1 MGYPYQQWPQGGPGQ
16 DPNAPQTA
24 QAPFQPGGPPG
35 AVVYPPGTV
44 PYGPG
49 AAPYGQPQPGGP
61 QYWGQPQY
69 GPPPKAGFNFA
80 ALDRT
85 KIAAGVV
92 TVCGLIV
99 LLGSFFSLFSV
110 TATPSAL
117 NVRHNDAPSG
127 QIDLGIGFYDVFP
140 IPPPIVAQ
148 AIPLLM
154 ILAALT
160 AFPAILGAGRKVSSA
175 SAVFAGAAALLSFVL
190 TVTNPLPSIDVTG
203 QLAQR
208 LDDNV
213 GGQSVDQLVDSVLSV
228 GPGAGLIIALLFSIL
243 GWAAATAMI
252 FLRPGPAQGAPPVQQ
267 LPPQPGPPP
276 PGPNAPPAW

>member
-1 MGYPYQQWPQGGPGQ
+1 M
-16 DPNAPQTA
+16 
-24 QAPFQPGGPPG
+24 QPGGPPG
-35 AVVYPPGTV
+35 AVAYPPGTV

-92 TVCGLIV
+92 TACGLIV

-117 NVRHNDAPSG
+117 NVRHNNAPSG
-127 QIDLGIGFYDVFP
+127 QVDLGIGFYDVFP

-175 SAVFAGAAALLSFVL
+175 SAVFAGTAALLSFVL

-208 LDDNV
+208 LDANV

-252 FLRPGPAQGAPPVQQ
+252 FLRPGPPQVAAPLQP
-267 LPPQPGPPP
+267 LPPQPGPPQP
-276 PGPNAPPAW
+276 LPPQPGPPTPGPNVPPAW

>member
-1 MGYPYQQWPQGGPGQ
+1 MGYPYQQWPPAGPGQ

-24 QAPFQPGGPPG
+24 QAPFAPQGAPPG
-35 AVVYPPGTV
+35 AVVYPPGAL
-44 PYGPG
+44 PYG
-49 AAPYGQPQPGGP
+49 ANPYGQPQPGAP

-69 GPPPKAGFNFA
+69 GPPPKARFDFA

-85 KIAAGVV
+85 KLAAGVV
-92 TVCGLIV
+92 AACGLIV
-99 LLGSFFSLFSV
+99 LIGSFFSLFSV

-117 NVRHNDAPSG
+117 SVRNNDAPSG

-160 AFPAILGAGRKVSSA
+160 AVPAIFGAAQKVSSA

-208 LDDNV
+208 LDDKV
-213 GGQSVDQLVDSVLSV
+213 GGQSVDQLVDSVLSI
-228 GPGAGLIIALLFSIL
+228 GPGAGLIVALIFSLL

-252 FLRPGPAQGAPPVQQ
+252 FLRPRPPQNATPVQ
-267 LPPQPGPPP
+267 PTAPQPGP
-276 PGPNAPPAW
+276 GPNVPPTW